1 MHASERE
8 AIAARME
15 TTARDAA
22 RQVQSLERQL
32 AESEQGAL
40 ATAQELAAAR
50 VGSAAAEEASAA
62 AERKVGMLQ
71 DSLTKMQRE
80 AALRVEVLEVKPAT
94 PAVDAAAP
102 PPPEEIEEFIPP
114 QLITNVEMAPPCAG
128 PPGEAL
134 QAGGRVLKACL
145 GHLDAKAVVWL
156 GRIRRSRKSRALF
169 VAHLLVVYS
178 VIVSLLAA
186 FSSPQEDLPTDM
198 VLADAHEVAKAATS
212 R

>member
-1 MHASERE
+1 
-8 AIAARME
+8 
-15 TTARDAA
+15 
-22 RQVQSLERQL
+22 
-32 AESEQGAL
+32 
-40 ATAQELAAAR
+40 
-50 VGSAAAEEASAA
+50 
-62 AERKVGMLQ
+62 MLQ

-94 PAVDAAAP
+94 PAVDAVAP

-169 VAHLLVVYS
+169 VLHLRPMRSEVENATGRTAGDRAL
-178 VIVSLLAA
+178 IC
-186 FSSPQEDLPTDM
+186 PELPP
-198 VLADAHEVAKAATS
+198 VGL
-212 R
+212 